1 LAAGRPASP
10 GAPPPPDLCYAVIV
24 KEREHGRVVK
34 VTTRIVYGSE
44 QQVAAALNAS
54 PVSTTINTDGVER
67 NITYFL
73 TNGKNVSS

>member
-1 LAAGRPASP
+1 
-10 GAPPPPDLCYAVIV
+10 VIV
-24 KEREHGRVVK
+24 KERERGRVVK

-54 PVSTTINTDGVER
+54 PVSTTLNTGCVER

-73 TNGKNVSS
+73 TNGKNVST

>member
-1 LAAGRPASP
+1 M
-10 GAPPPPDLCYAVIV
+10 IV
-24 KEREHGRVVK
+24 KERERGRVVK

-67 NITYFL
+67 NNL
-73 TNGKNVSS
+73 TIRHHSRRMGRKRLP